1 MLSKWQWTLRQFGK
15 KLWVRASLF
24 AVLAIASALMSP
36 ILARLIPADLPA
48 SIGAQAVDSILQIL
62 ASSMLAVTTFS
73 LTVMVTHYNTVTSN
87 VTPRATRLLLEDT
100 TAQNAL
106 GTFIG
111 SFLFSLVGI
120 VTLSTNVYGE
130 RGRVVLFAMT
140 IVVIG
145 LIVLTLLRWID
156 HLSSLGRIEEPT
168 ERVETATATAL
179 AHFGDAPSL
188 GGHPLPDPDNIPA
201 SAVSVIT
208 EKIGYVQHV
217 DIPALSGIANDTETD
232 IYLTA
237 PAGTFVHSTQPVA
250 QISGS
255 PDDDTLQRVRA
266 AFSIGDIRTFDSDP
280 RFGLSVLAEIAS
292 RALSPGIND
301 PGTAIDVIG
310 RGVRVLCDWQAR
322 LDKADYSV
330 CYERLWIPPLDPDDL
345 LEHVFLPIGRDGAG
359 VFEVQI
365 QLQSALCALAERG
378 GPQLAAAARRQSA
391 LALARSDEAL
401 ALQIERERVRAA
413 APTG

>member
-24 AVLAIASALMSP
+24 AVLAVASALMSP
-36 ILARLIPADLPA
+36 VVARMIPAELPT
-48 SIGAQAVDSILQIL
+48 SVGAQAVDSILQIL

-73 LTVMVTHYNTVTSN
+73 LTVMVTHYNMVTSN

-120 VTLSTNVYGE
+120 VTLSTNIYGE

-145 LIVLTLLRWID
+145 LIVLTLLRWIS
-156 HLSSLGRIEEPT
+156 HLSSLGRIEAPT
-168 ERVETATATAL
+168 ERVEAATATAL
-179 AHFGDAPSL
+179 SSYADAPSL
-188 GGHPLPDPDNIPA
+188 GGHALTDPDDVPEDA
-201 SAVSVIT
+201 TAVFPKSV
-208 EKIGYVQHV
+208 GYVQHV
-217 DIPALSGIANDTETD
+217 DVPALANLAKTAEADL
-232 IYLTA
+232 YLMA
-237 PAGTFVHSTQPVA
+237 PAGTFVHPHEPLARIV
-250 QISGS
+250 GE
-255 PDDDTLQRVRA
+255 PDDDTLERIRG

-280 RFGLSVLAEIAS
+280 RFGLSVLAEIGS
-292 RALSPGIND
+292 RALSPGVND

-310 RGVRVLCDWQAR
+310 RAVRLLSDWQVR
-322 LDKADYSV
+322 SQKGDRSLQYP
-330 CYERLWIPPLDPDDL
+330 RLWIPPLDPDDL

-359 VFEVQI
+359 LFEVQS
-365 QLQSALCALAERG
+365 QLQQALRALTEQGDPA
-378 GPQLAAAARRQSA
+378 LAAAARRQSA
-391 LALARSDEAL
+391 HALARSDEAL
-401 ALQIERERVRAA
+401 TLDTERERVRKA
-413 APTG
+413 AP